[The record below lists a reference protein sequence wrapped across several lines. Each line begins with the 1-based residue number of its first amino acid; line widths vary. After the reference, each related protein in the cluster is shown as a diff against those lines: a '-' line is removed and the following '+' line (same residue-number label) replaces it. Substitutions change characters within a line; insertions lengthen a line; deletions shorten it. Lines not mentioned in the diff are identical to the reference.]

1 MNIKRETYLEQI
13 RSSYDLDIIKVL
25 TGVRRSGKSVLLNQI
40 KEEIIQKNNVP
51 LDHIVSINF
60 EEVTYEALLDHK
72 KLNDYVES
80 KIEDDQKYYLFFD
93 EIQHVE
99 SFERTLASLKAT
111 KNVSIFVTGSNSK
124 LLSGK
129 LSSLLVGRCLEY
141 KIYPFSYAEALQW
154 YRINK
159 MDLPAN
165 FFMDYLRF
173 GGFPFRFNYSSEEA
187 IKKYLRAIFDS
198 IMERDVIDQNGRIDK
213 NNLLSIARYLIV
225 NSGKEFSYEN
235 IRDYFKKE
243 NGEDLSSRTFYRYL
257 ERLEEAYL
265 ITRIKKYDV
274 PSKRMLKHS
283 NKIYVVDNGLKTIEY
298 TSSINSFSF
307 FLENLVYNEL
317 RYRGY
322 EVFSGKKNK
331 GEIDFIAI
339 KDNKKCFIQV
349 CFHLDS
355 QEVYDREFNAFHS
368 IRDNSPKF
376 VISLDDWDYS
386 HDSIT
391 NMNIIDWFEGKKDLF
406 VS

>member
-1 MNIKRETYLEQI
+1 MNIKRETYLAQI

-159 MDLPAN
+159 IDLPPN

-187 IKKYLRAIFDS
+187 IKKYLRTIFDS
-198 IMERDVIDQNGRIDK
+198 IMERDVIDHNGRIDK
-213 NNLLSIARYLIV
+213 NNLLSIARYLII

-265 ITRIKKYDV
+265 ITRIKKYDL
-274 PSKRMLKHS
+274 PSKRMLKQS
-283 NKIYVVDNGLKTIEY
+283 NKIYVVDNGFKTIEY

-331 GEIDFIAI
+331 GSIDFIAV

-355 QEVYDREFNAFHS
+355 QEVYAREFGAFHS
-368 IRDNSPKF
+368 IKDSSPKF
-376 VISLDDWDYS
+376 VLSLDDWDYS

-391 NMNIIDWFEGKKDLF
+391 NMNIIDWLDGKKDLF